1 MLDSLERSVD
11 LYFPQQL
18 EEVDG
23 VFREMQVF
31 HGIFLSW
38 PVLFHVFS
46 TLFTSF
52 PIVFGWI
59 PS

>member
-1 MLDSLERSVD
+1 MD